1 MLQNDFIF
9 KEVLATLA
17 MENLTLTQAEQEL
30 VQAFIE
36 GKACMANIAACLAC
50 AAKRAA

>member
-30 VQAFIE
+30 VIWPAYQQGETDHE
-36 GKACMANIAACLAC
+36 GEETE
-50 AAKRAA
+50 